1 VSTTFEAHA
10 HAHRTNRNTNAC
22 KLAQLEELE
31 DKETAATSVVL
42 NPDGTVSFGATDG
55 PLPKSITGTWV
66 MVSTSRKVSKM
77 YPH

>member
-1 VSTTFEAHA
+1 LCE
-10 HAHRTNRNTNAC
+10 
-22 KLAQLEELE
+22 LAQLEELE

-66 MVSTSRKVSKM
+66 MVSFFSKISP
-77 YPH
+77 YLAYLFCIYCHCVVASIVV